1 MGGVG
6 RDMGDCGRMGKQ
18 IEHRKGL
25 LSRLLRNQAGNVMA
39 IVAASIIPLAALIGG
54 GLDMSRAYMA
64 RARLQQA
71 CDAAA
76 LAGRRAMTTS
86 SMTQANKDEAKK
98 FFDFNFPQ
106 GTFEANNFV
115 PVIQSKPGETTTVQ
129 VSATTT
135 MPTTVMKIF
144 KYETLPLEVTC
155 EARFD
160 IGNTDV
166 MLVLDTTGSMAQSIS
181 DGNGG
186 TTTRLA
192 ALKQAVKD
200 FYDTLGAGS
209 DATGR
214 IRYGFIPYSSTVNV
228 GYQLPT
234 TALLGGTS
242 GETADYQT
250 RRLVTTYSSSNSSGN
265 WVYTSGTLSGW
276 SNYSSST
283 GGTSEACVAP
293 ADTFST
299 VTNNGTTS
307 SSTAANGTI
316 TTTTTTTRVT
326 NGNDYKRSYTAATS
340 GYYTGPWY
348 NRVWVA
354 GSPSSCVITVRTYTN
369 YTETKSDT
377 ATQTPQFS
385 WEYGKFPHDVSN
397 YMTGNAVANPTYH
410 SSIPSD
416 ANGTTVS
423 ANNTWSGCI
432 EERKTDSTITAAS
445 SASSIP
451 ATAYD
456 LQIDTAPTNADT
468 KWKPHWPDVEFTSA
482 GRWLNDN
489 REDYYASDWYRATS
503 GGWNA
508 CPSQARKLA
517 SYSSRTAV
525 PTGQTSSFNAYVDS
539 LIAVG
544 GTYHDIGMIWGARF
558 LSPTGIFSADN
569 SSAPNGFNISRHI
582 VFMTDGNMSAYDA
595 VYGAYGYQKQDARI
609 AAGNTDNIGLTA
621 IHNRRLE
628 MLCNAV
634 KGKGITV
641 WVIGFRNQSEG
652 DIETPLQGCASSSNH
667 WMMAYTAASLT
678 EKFKDIAKN
687 IGGLRLSQ

>member
-1 MGGVG
+1 
-6 RDMGDCGRMGKQ
+6 MGDCGQMGKQ
-18 IEHRKGL
+18 IEQRKGL

-39 IVAASIIPLAALIGG
+39 IVAAAIIPLAALIGG

-86 SMTQANKDEAKK
+86 SMTDANKAEAKK

-106 GTFEANNFV
+106 GTFQAGTFV

-129 VSATTT
+129 VSAATT

-209 DATGR
+209 DVTGR

-228 GYQLPT
+228 GYQLPSS
-234 TALLGGTS
+234 AILS
-242 GETADYQT
+242 GAAGEEAYYQT
-250 RRLVTTYSSSNSSGN
+250 RRRYISSYSSSSSNGN
-265 WVYTSGTLSGW
+265 WIIQSGSTSNGSGIATR
-276 SNYSSST
+276 SGSCPNRPSDTVSQSQSSSSSSST
-283 GGTSEACVAP
+283 DS
-293 ADTFST
+293 
-299 VTNNGTTS
+299 NGV
-307 SSTAANGTI
+307 I
-316 TTTTTTTRVT
+316 TTTTVTTRVT
-326 NGNDYKRSYTAATS
+326 TGIDYSWAS
-340 GYYTGPWY
+340 G
-348 NRVWVA
+348 
-354 GSPSSCVITVRTYTN
+354 SSCTRSGSTYSRPWTSITYNN
-369 YTETKSDT
+369 YTETQT
-377 ATQTPQFS
+377 GTTTQTPQYS
-385 WEYGKFPHDVSN
+385 WQYGRYALDVSG
-397 YMTGNAVANPTYH
+397 YKGGNAVSNPTYLA
-410 SSIPSD
+410 SASTD
-416 ANGTTVS
+416 VNGTTVS
-423 ANNTWSGCI
+423 ATNTWSGCI
-432 EERKTDSTITAAS
+432 EERTTDSSITAS
-445 SASSIP
+445 SSTTSIP
-451 ATAYD
+451 ATAFD
-456 LQIDTAPTNADT
+456 LQIDTLPTDGDT
-468 KWKPHWPDVEFTSA
+468 KWKPHWPDVEFTSG

-489 REDYYASDWYRATS
+489 RSNEYRAGT

-508 CPSQARKLA
+508 CPSQSRRLA
-517 SYSSRTAV
+517 SYADRTST
-525 PTGQTSSFNAYVDS
+525 PTGQSSSFNTYVDG
-539 LIAVG
+539 LVAVG

-558 LSPTGIFSADN
+558 LSGTGIFSADN

-609 AAGNTDNIGLTA
+609 AAGSTDNIGLTA